1 MKNNFSQIT
10 GNPAQRTAIAHT
22 DGPAMV
28 LAGPGSGKTF
38 VIVQRIRFLIES
50 AHIDPQTILVIT
62 FTKAAALEM
71 QSRFLKLTDQNYPE
85 VHFGTFHSV
94 FYQIIRL
101 SLSGTRLELIT
112 EKEKYHILQHIL
124 KELAQ
129 NYQYAGKT
137 EDAENLNASADVI
150 REILSEISRIKNDGR
165 TPAQCD
171 ETHPMKKYFEQIF
184 PAYQKMMK
192 ELGKIDFDDMMTDC
206 LSLLKRNPALLEKW
220 RSVFRYILIDEYQ
233 DINLL
238 QFQIIQLLAAP
249 HNNLFI
255 VGDDD
260 QSIYGF
266 RGSRPDIML
275 NFRSFYPDAKS
286 VFLGINYRSCPEIL
300 QVSAAVIAENKI
312 RFQKEMVAGET
323 QQSGAFALT
332 SYPSRQLEYTDIIR
346 HLKAAPEAQSGS
358 AILFRTNAEAAAAA
372 EMLAEAGLPFQ
383 SREQLKSPYEDPVIE
398 DLLMYLK
405 FACEAPKRQ
414 YLFRIMNKPV
424 RYIRRESIPAERVL
438 QNDMLRYYHAQ
449 PSMQHTIRKMFRDF
463 EMLQHLRPSLAI
475 RYIRFETG
483 YEAFVMQQQ
492 KGAARTELKEKMD
505 QFQKKA
511 GDYMDSRSFLRA
523 IEEAK
528 ENFADNIQD
537 RPKKTGV
544 HLMTLHAAKGLEFDT
559 VYLPDLNEGII
570 PNRKSVT
577 DTQIE
582 EERRMLYVGM
592 TRAKQAL
599 CMSYITGTGENPMM
613 PSRLIRCLKQRS

>member
-1 MKNNFSQIT
+1 MKNDFSQIT

-101 SLSGTRLELIT
+101 SLSGTRLELIA

-124 KELAQ
+124 RELAQ

-137 EDAENLNASADVI
+137 EDVENLNTSTDVI
-150 REILSEISRIKNDGR
+150 KEILSEISRLKNDGKSA
-165 TPAQCD
+165 AQCT

-184 PAYQKMMK
+184 PAYQNMMK

-206 LSLLKRNPALLEKW
+206 LRLLKRNPALLEKW

-238 QFQIIQLLAAP
+238 QFQIVQLLAAP
-249 HNNLFI
+249 RNNLFI

-275 NFRSFYPDAKS
+275 NFRSYYPDAKS

-300 QVSAAVIAENKI
+300 KVSAAVIAENKV
-312 RFQKEMVAGET
+312 RFQKEMTAGEM
-323 QQSGAFALT
+323 QQSGAFSMTA
-332 SYPSRQLEYTDIIR
+332 YPSRQLEYTDIIR
-346 HLKAAPEAQSGS
+346 HLKEVPDMQNSS
-358 AILFRTNAEAAAAA
+358 AILFRTNSEASAVT
-372 EMLAEAGLPFQ
+372 EMLAEAGIPFQ
-383 SREQLKSPYEDPVIE
+383 IREKLKSPYEDPVIE
-398 DLLMYLK
+398 DILMYLK
-405 FACEAPKRQ
+405 FANEVQKRQ
-414 YLFRIMNKPV
+414 YLLRIMNKPV
-424 RYIRRESIPAERVL
+424 RYIKRDSIPEEKVS
-438 QNDMLRYYHAQ
+438 QNIMLRYYRAQ

-475 RYIRFETG
+475 RYIRFEIG
-483 YEAFVMQQQ
+483 YEAYALQQQ
-492 KGAARTELKEKMD
+492 KGNDRTELKEKLD
-505 QFQKKA
+505 HLQEKA
-511 GDYMDSRSFLRA
+511 KEYMNSRSFLNA

-528 ENFADNIQD
+528 ENFAENIQEH
-537 RPKKTGV
+537 PKKNGV

-559 VYLPDLNEGII
+559 VYLPDLNEGVI

-577 DTQIE
+577 DAQIE

-599 CMSYITGTGENPMM
+599 CMSYITGTDDNPVM
-613 PSRLIRCLKQRS
+613 PSRLIRCLKKLS